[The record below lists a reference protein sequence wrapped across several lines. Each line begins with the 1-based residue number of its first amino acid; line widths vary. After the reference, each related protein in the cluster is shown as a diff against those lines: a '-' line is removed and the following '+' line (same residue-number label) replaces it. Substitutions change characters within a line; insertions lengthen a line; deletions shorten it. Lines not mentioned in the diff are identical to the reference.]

1 MQIMTGTMIER
12 IWITVQT
19 NFQVVVV
26 TFEVFWIIVFLL
38 DRVRPGGAGGVP
50 QFVYV
55 NF

>member
-1 MQIMTGTMIER
+1 MNAKKLWRLLVENQRLMLI
-12 IWITVQT
+12 
-19 NFQVVVV
+19 

-38 DRVRPGGAGGVP
+38 DHLGRSASGGVP